1 MASIA
6 LLPLFVKAGGGE
18 GMRQGIER
26 GIQGGEVASGSV
38 DLFTPN
44 NLFDN
49 KLWYTGYKITKSATS
64 ISFCMAHLSE
74 SPITAILFDM
84 DGLMIDTERMAQR
97 AWQQAGA
104 EFGFTLPDALY
115 LQAVGRTAK
124 ATEALFC
131 AGLGA
136 DFPFAAVY
144 ARKQHYLYTAI
155 AEEGIPTKPGLAEL
169 LDRVDRQGIAKAV
182 ATSTARDLAI
192 KKLTAAGL
200 FNRFTTMV
208 CGDEVAQGKPAP
220 DIFLAAAAKLGVAP
234 THCLVLEDS
243 SAGIQAAHAA
253 RMRALWVPD
262 LIAPSPEIA
271 ALADGVVSDLHGV
284 GALLATT
291 EGWR

>member
-1 MASIA
+1 MPIQECKAVGGSA
-6 LLPLFVKAGGGE
+6 DLLTLH
-18 GMRQGIER
+18 
-26 GIQGGEVASGSV
+26 
-38 DLFTPN
+38 
-44 NLFDN
+44 NLNDN
-49 KLWYTGYKITKSATS
+49 KVWYSGFKITKSTTS
-64 ISFCMAHLSE
+64 IEPYMLHSPE
-74 SPITAILFDM
+74 YPITAILFDM
-84 DGLMIDTERMAQR
+84 DGLLIDTERMAQR

-155 AEEGIPTKPGLAEL
+155 EEEGIPTKPGLAEL

-182 ATSTARDLAI
+182 ATSTARALAI

-200 FNRFTTMV
+200 FNRFATMI

-220 DIFLAAAAKLGVAP
+220 DIFLAAAAKVGVAP
-234 THCLVLEDS
+234 AHCLVLEDS

-253 RMRALWVPD
+253 GMRAIWVPD
-262 LIAPSPEIA
+262 LIVPSPEIT
-271 ALADGVVSDLHGV
+271 ALASSVVSDLHQV